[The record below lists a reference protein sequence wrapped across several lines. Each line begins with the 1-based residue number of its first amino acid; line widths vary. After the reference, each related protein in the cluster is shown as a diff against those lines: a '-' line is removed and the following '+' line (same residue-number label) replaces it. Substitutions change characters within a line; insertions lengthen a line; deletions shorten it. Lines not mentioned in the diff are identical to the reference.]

1 MFANIGNADDARL
14 AVEQGAEGV
23 GLLRTEFLFHDR
35 ATPPSEDEQVAAL
48 TEIAERLQGRP
59 LIVRTL
65 DAGADKPLPFV
76 AHEPEANPFLG
87 KRGIRVSLEQ
97 PELFSAQLR
106 AILRVAA
113 EHPLSVMFPMVSTVA
128 ELQAAR
134 RLLDAARAEL
144 GSDAP
149 LEVGVM
155 IEVPAAALQAEQLAP
170 HLDFFS
176 IGTNDL
182 SQYTMAAERGNPALA
197 GLLKDALEP
206 VLILIAQRHRRRGGA
221 RPLGR
226 RLRRARRRPGRRA
239 APGRARR
246 ARTEHGAGP
255 DPGREGAPA
264 RCSRGPGTRVA
275 LPRRWRTRT

>member
-128 ELQAAR
+128 ELQEAR

-149 LEVGVM
+149 LEVGIM

-206 VLILIAQRHRRRGGA
+206 VLILIGNVTAAADRHGRWVGVCGELAGDPDGA
-221 RPLGR
+221 PRLVALGVR
-226 RLRRARRRPGRRA
+226 ELSM
-239 APGRARR
+239 APGRIPGVKARLR
-246 ARTEHGAGP
+246 AA
-255 DPGREGAPA
+255 AVV
-264 RCSRGPGTRVA
+264 RGPE
-275 LPRRWRTRT
+275 